1 MFFISVMA
9 ASKFYLAVIM
19 LLAIT
24 VPATWGTCEYTC
36 FIADKDDPYG
46 GCSLKMTNDDA
57 KTKCMDCYKFCREYG
72 EEESINGGSILSV
85 QAQAFMMILINTLT
99 ALNSI

>member
-1 MFFISVMA
+1 MA
-9 ASKFYLAVIM
+9 ASKIYLAVII

-24 VPATWGTCEYTC
+24 VPATWCTCEYTC

-72 EEESINGGSILSV
+72 EEDSITGGSIVSA
-85 QAQAFMMILINTLT
+85 QAQAFIMIPIITMA

>member
-1 MFFISVMA
+1 MG
-9 ASKFYLAVIM
+9 ASKVYLAVII

-24 VPATWGTCEYTC
+24 VPATLGTCEYTC

-72 EEESINGGSILSV
+72 EEDSITGGSIVSA
-85 QAQAFMMILINTLT
+85 QAQAFMLIPIITMA
-99 ALNSI
+99 ALNLI

>member
-1 MFFISVMA
+1 MA
-9 ASKFYLAVIM
+9 ASKFYLAVII

-72 EEESINGGSILSV
+72 EEESITGGSILSA
-85 QAQAFMMILINTLT
+85 QAQIFIMILTIIMT

>member
-1 MFFISVMA
+1 MA
-9 ASKFYLAVIM
+9 ASKVYLAVII

-24 VPATWGTCEYTC
+24 VSAAWGTCEYTC
-36 FIADKDDPYG
+36 FIGDKDDPYG

-72 EEESINGGSILSV
+72 EEESITGGSIV
-85 QAQAFMMILINTLT
+85 NAQVQAFMMIPIITL
-99 ALNSI
+99 AAVNSI